1 MLALKLGISLVS
13 SNTSVL
19 TPSQVLVNDFEIRVV
34 TDGGVFEAKACLVA
48 QLTILSNIA
57 WVY

>member
-34 TDGGVFEAKACLVA
+34 NDGGVFEAKACLVA
-48 QLTILSNIA
+48 QLTILSNIE
-57 WVY
+57 

>member
-19 TPSQVLVNDFEIRVV
+19 TPSQVLVNDFEIRVIA
-34 TDGGVFEAKACLVA
+34 DGGVFEAKACLVT
-48 QLTILSNIA
+48 QLTTLSNIE
-57 WVY
+57 

>member
-19 TPSQVLVNDFEIRVV
+19 TPSQVLVNDFEIRVIA
-34 TDGGVFEAKACLVA
+34 DGGVFEAKACLVT
-48 QLTILSNIA
+48 QLTTLSNIE